1 MLQEEIE
8 FVELY
13 SFQKKNYK
21 EIEQIMKI
29 SRKELI
35 NLRTNEVDN
44 LIKHIQY
51 IYNKFTGERRKSF
64 NKFKEFY
71 EWYEKQEQKCGY
83 CGITQDNLYKLFSK
97 DNRILPILDNKRV
110 YEKVAKRSSGT
121 LEIERLDSS
130 IDYDSK
136 NIILA
141 CPLCNNAKSNL
152 IDEKNWKEIF
162 VPAMKEY
169 YNKLLKI

>member
-1 MLQEEIE
+1 MLEKQIK
-8 FVELY
+8 FIELY
-13 SFQKKNYK
+13 SFQKLNYK
-21 EIEQIMKI
+21 EIEQKMNIT
-29 SRKELI
+29 REELI
-35 NLRTNEVDN
+35 NLRSDEVN
-44 LIKHIQY
+44 KLISHIQY
-51 IYNKFTGERRKSF
+51 IYTKFTGERKKSF

-71 EWYEKQEQKCGY
+71 EWYENQKQECGY

-97 DNRILPILDNKRV
+97 DNQILPLLDNKRV
-110 YEKVAKRSSGT
+110 YKKAPKRSSGT

-130 IDYDSK
+130 INYDSK

-152 IDEKNWKEIF
+152 IDENSWKEIF